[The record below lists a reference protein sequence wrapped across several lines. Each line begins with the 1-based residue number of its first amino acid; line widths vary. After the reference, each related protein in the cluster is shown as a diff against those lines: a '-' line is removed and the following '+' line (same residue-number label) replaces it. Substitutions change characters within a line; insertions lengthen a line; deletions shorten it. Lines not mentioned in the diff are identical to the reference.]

1 MGRSGHGWSA
11 RCTGQVGPAVTRPST
26 PDCWQGAKPPAA
38 GPAPA
43 GWAQGGAQEPV
54 ERAADGQGGGQVF
67 GLGHGGG
74 QARIGEA
81 GSTVGVAGAGSADGH
96 GGGQAE
102 DGVTPPSGWAH
113 GGGQARIGEAG
124 STVVVAGAGSA
135 DGHGG
140 GQAEYGLTPPSGWA
154 HGGGQAIIAGPAV
167 ALAGPQGGGH
177 GAG

>member
-102 DGVTPPSGWAH
+102 YGVTPPSGWAHGGGQVEYGVTPPSGWAH

-135 DGHGG
+135 DGHG
-140 GQAEYGLTPPSGWA
+140 
-154 HGGGQAIIAGPAV
+154 
-167 ALAGPQGGGH
+167 
-177 GAG
+177 